1 MGFPML
7 RDVQEKVHI
16 AFECRMAVELPR
28 DAWRRKPRGYRFGNM
43 GLAILAAFV
52 LATFLFVRGRLPLS
66 GQIGDSVNLIR
77 TDREAEAFPAW
88 HRA

>member
-1 MGFPML
+1 ML
-7 RDVQEKVHI
+7 GEGSH
-16 AFECRMAVELPR
+16 AVT
-28 DAWRRKPRGYRFGNM
+28 DSAIW

-66 GQIGDSVNLIR
+66 GRIGDSVNLIR